1 MIVER
6 ILSPVARELADVEER
21 LFQEISGDVELIAE
35 ITRYVL
41 KSGGKRVRPALLLLS
56 AKLCGYRDGSRN
68 IALATVAEYMHAAT
82 LIHDDIIDNA
92 DKRRGLPSAN
102 STWGP
107 QVSVLAGDFL
117 YARSL
122 QILVADGD
130 LAVMQAF
137 ADATVRMTEGEV
149 REVQMAGNLDI
160 TYDEYLEIISSKT
173 AALISAAC
181 RAGALIAKA
190 PAAAVAALTEFGL
203 NLGIGFQL
211 VDDALDFV
219 AKEDRLG
226 KPVGNDFKEG
236 KVTFPVFHVL
246 RAGSEADRCKIRE
259 LAAKETIGESDLAEV
274 KGMVERH
281 GAVAATMEQVRT
293 YLEKAKE
300 SLAIFPDSAAK
311 RSLILMVDF
320 VRDRDW

>member
-1 MIVER
+1 MSVER
-6 ILSPVARELADVEER
+6 ILLPVIQELAEVEDR
-21 LFQEISGDVELIAE
+21 LFQEIGGKVELIGE

-41 KSGGKRVRPALLLLS
+41 KSGGKRIRPALLLLS
-56 AKLCGYRDGSRN
+56 AKLCGYRDGTRN
-68 IALATVAEYMHAAT
+68 IALAAVAEYMHAAT
-82 LIHDDIIDNA
+82 LIHDDIIDHA

-107 QVSVLAGDFL
+107 QISVLAGDFL

-149 REVQMAGNLDI
+149 LEVQMAGNLDL
-160 TYDEYLEIISSKT
+160 TYDEYLEIIISKT

-181 RAGALIAKA
+181 RAGALIARA
-190 PAAAVAALTEFGL
+190 EASAVAALTEFGL
-203 NLGIGFQL
+203 NLGVGFQL

-246 RAGSEADRCKIRE
+246 RAGSEADRSRLRE

-274 KGMVERH
+274 KEMVERH

-293 YLEKAKE
+293 YLEKAKQ
-300 SLAIFPDSAAK
+300 SLDTFPDSAPK
-311 RSLILMVDF
+311 RSLVLMVDF

>member
-1 MIVER
+1 I
-6 ILSPVARELADVEER
+6 
-21 LFQEISGDVELIAE
+21 
-35 ITRYVL
+35 
-41 KSGGKRVRPALLLLS
+41 RPALLLLS
-56 AKLCGYRDGSRN
+56 AKLCGYRDGTRN
-68 IALATVAEYMHAAT
+68 IALAAVAEYMHAAT
-82 LIHDDIIDNA
+82 LIHDDIIDHA

-107 QVSVLAGDFL
+107 QISVLAGDFL

-149 REVQMAGNLDI
+149 LEVQMAGNLDL
-160 TYDEYLEIISSKT
+160 TYDEYLEIIISKT

-181 RAGALIAKA
+181 RAGALIARA
-190 PAAAVAALTEFGL
+190 EASAVAALTEFGL
-203 NLGIGFQL
+203 NLGVGFQL

-236 KVTFPVFHVL
+236 KVTFPVLHVL
-246 RAGSEADRCKIRE
+246 RAGSEANRSRLRE

-274 KGMVERH
+274 KEMVERH

-293 YLEKAKE
+293 YLEKAKQ
-300 SLAIFPDSAAK
+300 SLDTFPDSAPK
-311 RSLILMVDF
+311 RSLVLMVDF

>member
-1 MIVER
+1 MSVER
-6 ILSPVARELADVEER
+6 ILLPVIQELAEVEER
-21 LFQEISGDVELIAE
+21 LFQEIGGNVELIGE

-56 AKLCGYRDGSRN
+56 AKLCGYRDGTRN
-68 IALATVAEYMHAAT
+68 IALAAVAEYMHAAT
-82 LIHDDIIDNA
+82 LIHDDIIDHA

-107 QVSVLAGDFL
+107 QISVLAGDFL

-149 REVQMAGNLDI
+149 REVQMAGNLDL
-160 TYDEYLEIISSKT
+160 TYDEYLEIIISKT

-181 RAGALIAKA
+181 RAGALIARA
-190 PAAAVAALTEFGL
+190 EASAVAALTEFGL
-203 NLGIGFQL
+203 NLGVGFQL

-246 RAGSEADRCKIRE
+246 RAGSEADRGRLRE

-281 GAVAATMEQVRT
+281 GAVAATMEHVRT

-300 SLAIFPDSAAK
+300 SLAIFPDSTAK
-311 RSLILMVDF
+311 RSLVLMADF